1 MLILIIISMAVV
13 LLDQGTKLLVIH
25 NIAPTD
31 TIPVLPRILNLVY
44 VKNTGAAFS
53 ILSGKTFFLS
63 LISLAVCVGIV
74 WYLVKNRPENKL
86 MLLSVSLVL
95 GGAVGNL
102 IDRMFR
108 GSVVDFFEVIFVDFP
123 VFNVADIAITVGA
136 ILLMIYVLFFDREKK
151 NGGKE
156 DSDAGSKA

>member
-1 MLILIIISMAVV
+1 MLIWVIISLAVV

-31 TIPVLPRILNLVY
+31 TISVLPRILNLVY

-74 WYLVKNRPENKL
+74 WYLIKNRPENKL

-102 IDRMFR
+102 IDRMLR

-123 VFNVADIAITVGA
+123 VFNVADIAITAGA
-136 ILLMIYVLFFDREKK
+136 VLLMIYVLFFDREKK
-151 NGGKE
+151 SSGKE
-156 DSDAGSKA
+156 DSDADSKA

>member
-1 MLILIIISMAVV
+1 MLIWVIISLAVV

-31 TIPVLPRILNLVY
+31 TISVLPRILNLIY

-74 WYLVKNRPENKL
+74 WYLIKNRPENKL

-102 IDRMFR
+102 IDRMLR

-123 VFNVADIAITVGA
+123 VFNVADIAITAGA
-136 ILLMIYVLFFDREKK
+136 VLLMIYVLFFDREKK
-151 NGGKE
+151 SSGKE
-156 DSDAGSKA
+156 DSDADSKA

>member
-1 MLILIIISMAVV
+1 MLIWVIISLAVV

-31 TIPVLPRILNLVY
+31 TISVLPRILNLVY

-74 WYLVKNRPENKL
+74 WYLIKNRPENKL
-86 MLLSVSLVL
+86 LLLSVSLVL

-102 IDRMFR
+102 IDRMLR

-123 VFNVADIAITVGA
+123 VFNVADIAITAGA
-136 ILLMIYVLFFDREKK
+136 VLLMIYVLFFDREKK
-151 NGGKE
+151 SSGKE
-156 DSDAGSKA
+156 DSDADSKA

>member
-1 MLILIIISMAVV
+1 MLIWIIISLAVV

-31 TIPVLPRILNLVY
+31 TISVLPRILNLVY

-74 WYLVKNRPENKL
+74 WYLIKNRPENKL

-102 IDRMFR
+102 IDRMLR

-123 VFNVADIAITVGA
+123 VFNVADIAITAGA
-136 ILLMIYVLFFDREKK
+136 VLLMIYVLFFDREKK
-151 NGGKE
+151 SSGKE
-156 DSDAGSKA
+156 DSDADSKA

>member
-1 MLILIIISMAVV
+1 MLIWVIISLAVV

-31 TIPVLPRILNLVY
+31 TISVLPRILNLVY

-74 WYLVKNRPENKL
+74 WYLIKNRPENKL

-95 GGAVGNL
+95 GGAAGNL
-102 IDRMFR
+102 IDRMLR

-123 VFNVADIAITVGA
+123 VFNVADIAITAGA
-136 ILLMIYVLFFDREKK
+136 VLLMIYVLFFDREKK
-151 NGGKE
+151 TSGKE
-156 DSDAGSKA
+156 DSDADSKA

>member
-1 MLILIIISMAVV
+1 MLIWVIISLAVV

-31 TIPVLPRILNLVY
+31 TISVLPRILNLVY
-44 VKNTGAAFS
+44 VKNTGAACS

-74 WYLVKNRPENKL
+74 WYLIKNRPESKL

-102 IDRMFR
+102 IDRMLR

-123 VFNVADIAITVGA
+123 VFNVADIAITAGA
-136 ILLMIYVLFFDREKK
+136 VLLMIYVLFFDREKK
-151 NGGKE
+151 SSGKE
-156 DSDAGSKA
+156 DSDADSKA

>member
-1 MLILIIISMAVV
+1 MLIWVIISLAVV

-31 TIPVLPRILNLVY
+31 TISVLPRILNLVY

-74 WYLVKNRPENKL
+74 WYLIKNRPENKL

-102 IDRMFR
+102 IDRMLR
-108 GSVVDFFEVIFVDFP
+108 RSVVDFFEVIFVDFP
-123 VFNVADIAITVGA
+123 VFNVADIAITAGA
-136 ILLMIYVLFFDREKK
+136 VLLMIYVLFFDREKK
-151 NGGKE
+151 SSGKE
-156 DSDAGSKA
+156 DSDADSKA

>member
-1 MLILIIISMAVV
+1 MLIWIIISLAVV

-31 TIPVLPRILNLVY
+31 TISVLPRILNLVY

-74 WYLVKNRPENKL
+74 WYLIKNRPENKL

-102 IDRMFR
+102 IDRMLR

-136 ILLMIYVLFFDREKK
+136 VLLMIYVLFFDREKK
-151 NGGKE
+151 SSGKE
-156 DSDAGSKA
+156 DSDADSKA